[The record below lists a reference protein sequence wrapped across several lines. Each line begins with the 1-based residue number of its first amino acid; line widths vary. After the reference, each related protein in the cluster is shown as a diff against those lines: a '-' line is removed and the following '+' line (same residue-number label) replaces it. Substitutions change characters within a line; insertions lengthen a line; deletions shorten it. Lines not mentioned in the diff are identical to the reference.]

1 MGLWEDQQ
9 EEQTLNSK
17 CEAIKLVT
25 AIRRCSLVKFSTKKV
40 QCRDSLV
47 VELVENFNSIT
58 LYL

>member
-1 MGLWEDQQ
+1 MGLWENQQ

-25 AIRRCSLVKFSTKKV
+25 AVKTLLPSQVFNKRV

-47 VELVENFNSIT
+47 VELVENFNSMT